1 MIIIQILHH
10 FLLKMNNLIKIS
22 LLFLLFSPIAI
33 FCEEITIDNY
43 DNVYDLRKGD
53 WYITESNPIEN
64 QEKIQWEKIQVPSNA
79 NEKFKNKEVWYKII
93 VKCKLPVKE
102 SIGIKLGIIS
112 DRDKV
117 YWNGTLIGSRGI
129 WNSPHPI

>member
-22 LLFLLFSPIAI
+22 LLFLPIAI

-43 DNVYDLRKGD
+43 DNIYDLRKGD

-64 QEKIQWEKIQVPSNA
+64 KEKIQWEKIQVPSNA

-102 SIGIKLGIIS
+102 CIGIKLGIIS

-117 YWNGTLIGSRGI
+117 YWNGTLIGSSGI
-129 WNSPHPI
+129 WNSPYPI